1 MRKHMN
7 RPEISIY
14 REQAVAARLR
24 KKEEASLLDQDWED
38 MPHWRELASKY
49 NVRLPTYYQPST
61 ETKYLKRLLKQL
73 GVDQSEYL
81 EACGVASVKELVSL
95 NPTYP
100 AYVECGLLL
109 EYYEEFVQNRANDPI
124 V

>member
-1 MRKHMN
+1 MQKHTN

-14 REQAVAARLR
+14 REQAVAARLK
-24 KKEEASLLDQDWED
+24 KKEEASFLKQDWED
-38 MPHWRELASKY
+38 MPHWKELASKY
-49 NVRLPTYYQPST
+49 NVRLPTYYQPAT
-61 ETKYLKRLLKQL
+61 ETKYLKRLLKHL

-109 EYYEEFVQNRANDPI
+109 EYYDESIQNKDVNPI